1 MTTDPVE
8 TAAANERDR
17 QTAEQP
23 IADRVMAEIRVNPEA
38 AKRLETMRPI
48 QDWVA
53 AELVLTRERGDKPL
67 AERAEERELR
77 EYGEAV
83 DAIICLDDP
92 VLAAVDRRQ
101 LSRALA
107 KLGETIAQFRRIDR
121 KVPSP
126 AAVRDGLA
134 ELVAA
139 AALIRET
146 KLSNFIDGAA
156 IGEKP
161 NWQVIAEQ
169 MALLERLGGGATA
182 GLPDGRRAAKKIEP
196 LRSGEARA
204 GIDSRTA
211 CCVAVQEAHALYW
224 PEKLRSSA
232 AGPKRGYFV
241 MANDER
247 SQAAC
252 SALFEAATGECL
264 GAEDAIGEAWN
275 RWLRAA
281 GKGGEAV
288 DAFRGHVRMVL
299 RMQVPL

>member
-1 MTTDPVE
+1 MS
-8 TAAANERDR
+8 AARDDV
-17 QTAEQP
+17 
-23 IADRVMAEIRVNPEA
+23 DRVEAELAQAQREANRERAYGVAVSALLNVKA
-38 AKRLETMRPI
+38 AKAAKAVPAGP
-48 QDWVA
+48 VP
-53 AELVLTRERGDKPL
+53 AEL
-67 AERAEERELR
+67 A
-77 EYGEAV
+77 
-83 DAIICLDDP
+83 P
-92 VLAAVDRRQ
+92 VAVDRRQ

-169 MALLERLGGGATA
+169 MAMLERLGVAA
-182 GLPDGRRAAKKIEP
+182 MASLPDGKKAPKRIEP
-196 LRSGEARA
+196 MRHGEARA
-204 GIDSRTA
+204 GINARTA
-211 CCVAVQEAHALYW
+211 TGVCVQEIHALYW
-224 PEKLRSSA
+224 PEKLRSGA

-252 SALFEAATGECL
+252 GALFEAATGECL
-264 GAEDAIGEAWN
+264 GAEDAIGEAWS
-275 RWLRAA
+275 RWLRKA
-281 GKGGEAV
+281 GQGGEVV

-299 RMQVPL
+299 RMQTPI